1 MGLKIITVNNSNKAD
16 SEYVSLR
23 TDEDINTAGYALVDR
38 TFDANGKVSNEFRHI
53 FVFPNLKIKE
63 GDFVWVHTGKGTYKS
78 NPNQGKTTTHHLYW
92 GSDDCVWNDKGGDIA
107 SLITYKLV
115 NSVTVPAVT

>member
-23 TDEDINTAGYALVDR
+23 TDEDINTVGYALVDR
-38 TFDANGKVSNEFRHI
+38 TFDANGKITNEFRHI
-53 FVFPNLKIKE
+53 FVFPNLKIEE
-63 GDFVWVHTGKGTYKS
+63 GDFVRVHTGKGTYKS
-78 NPNQGKTTTHHLYW
+78 NSNKGKTTTHHLYW

-107 SLITYKLV
+107 SLITYKLI
-115 NSVTVPAVT
+115 NSVIVPAVA